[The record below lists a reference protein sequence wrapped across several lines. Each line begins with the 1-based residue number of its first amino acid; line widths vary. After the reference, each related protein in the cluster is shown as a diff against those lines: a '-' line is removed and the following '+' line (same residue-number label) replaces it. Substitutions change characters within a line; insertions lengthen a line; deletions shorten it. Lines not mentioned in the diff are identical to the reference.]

1 MLVNGVTRIDLPSY
15 QGGLTIG
22 PEADYGVALPCFV
35 VGPENQLAVPVL
47 QRLLSGEAYGEVTQ
61 TFNPLVLTGPAGSG
75 KSHLARGIIRRLNDL
90 HGSESGEYFTAID
103 FAREVRA
110 AHADGELETFR
121 ERLANL
127 LLLIVEDLQ
136 RLPERLFIQ
145 RELRDTLDTLVNAG
159 STVVLTAQ
167 GSPAAMAQFEAGL
180 RDRLASGLTIR
191 LRTPG
196 TEARHEI
203 LQLAAKDRNLS
214 ISPKELQSLVQRI
227 EGPASQLLR
236 AVSEWELSDTTS
248 SRMATFREPV
258 ELKQIIAVVA
268 RYFSLTQAALR
279 SSARRKSL
287 VHARGIAIHLARRL
301 TDLSYAQIGQGLGHR
316 DHTTIMH
323 AQRNMQRLLANDAA
337 TQQAVDELQRIL
349 TAV

>member
-15 QGGLTIG
+15 QGGPALG
-22 PEADYGVALPCFV
+22 PEAGCGIALPCFV
-35 VGPENQLAVPVL
+35 AGPENRLAVPVL
-47 QRLLSGEAYGEVTQ
+47 QRLLSDEARGEAAQ
-61 TFNPLVLTGPAGSG
+61 TFNPLVLIGPTGSG
-75 KSHLARGIIRRLNDL
+75 KSHLARGIFRRLHDL

-110 AHADGELETFR
+110 AHAEGALENFR
-121 ERLANL
+121 DRLASLSL
-127 LLLIVEDLQ
+127 LVIEDLQ
-136 RLPERLFIQ
+136 RLPERVFIQ
-145 RELRDTLDTLVNAG
+145 RELRDTLDTLIDAG
-159 STVVLTAQ
+159 CTVVLTAQ
-167 GSPAAMAQFEAGL
+167 GSPAAMAPLEAGL
-180 RDRLASGLTIR
+180 RDRIASGLTIR
-191 LRTPG
+191 LSTPG

-203 LQLAAKDRNLS
+203 LQLAAEDRNLS
-214 ISPKELQSLVQRI
+214 ISPKQLQSLVQRI

-236 AVSEWELSDTTS
+236 ALSEWELSGSTDDET
-248 SRMATFREPV
+248 ATFREPV
-258 ELKQIIAVVA
+258 KLKQIIAIVA

-287 VHARGIAIHLARRL
+287 VHARGIAIYLARRL